1 MTRTIFFLMAA
12 IILSSCGSQNMH
24 EHPAADDLHLTWK
37 FLGNDAEEGFSS
49 AAFIL
54 QNKGKQ
60 SLNDSNWKLYFNQM
74 GKGVIEESV
83 LGNVSIQHLNGD
95 LLCISP
101 REGFCLSPGEQVMIA
116 YHKPGSLIKEG
127 EAPSGVYIVFGA
139 GKQGSGKAMAIQNYK
154 VLPFPPLENI
164 FPPESGIPLP
174 DAAWIYNQNIGMESQ
189 NRADI
194 GKIIPRPAVLRASK
208 GAEILRSGLVIRYQK
223 GLENEAGH
231 LADMLEQLMGVRPG
245 MVAGHGEGTNLVNL
259 SLNKSINAEAYQLR
273 IADGGGVH
281 IEGGD
286 AAGVFYGI
294 QSLLALIPVEAWK
307 EPVGKLEINSVSI
320 TDSPAFHY
328 RGIMLDV
335 ARNYHSPAS
344 VRKLISVMGFYK
356 MNRLHLSLT
365 NDEAWRLEI
374 PGLPEL
380 TDVGGFRGHTTHSK
394 DCLIPAYGSGPDP
407 DTGKGMG
414 SGYLSREDF
423 VDLLKFA
430 AQHHIEVIPEINFPG
445 HTRAA
450 IFAMEARYDRLMAEG
465 REQEAELYR
474 LADPDD
480 HSVYN
485 SAQNFND
492 NISCVCQEAP
502 FLFFEK
508 VVDELATMYADAG
521 LGLRTIHT
529 GGDEVPSGS
538 WTGSALCSAFLKS
551 HPEIG
556 GAEDLQVYFEGRILE
571 MLSQKNLVMAGWE
584 EIGLMRAEEGGWM
597 PNPDFAGKG
606 MMPFVW
612 NSLGSNLDL
621 GNRMANA
628 GYPVVLCNVDN
639 FYMDLA
645 YNHHPAE
652 AGHYWGGFVNTRRA
666 FTFAPFNVFSTTL
679 SDRFRRPFGEEMSF
693 SGMEALLPEARR
705 NIVGLEGPL
714 WSETIKGSDMLEY
727 YYMPKM
733 LGLAERAWSGQAR
746 WGDIADKNARVEAIN
761 RDWIAFANTIG
772 TREMPRLDY
781 LFGGFSYRLPAP
793 GAIIREGLLYA
804 NVDFPGLS
812 IRYTSDGSEPSM
824 DSPLYEGPVEARGT
838 ISLRS
843 FDTRGRGS
851 LITSLKAD

>member
-1 MTRTIFFLMAA
+1 MTRTIFFIMVAA
-12 IILSSCGSQNMH
+12 ILSSCGSQNMD
-24 EHPAADDLHLTWK
+24 EHPAADDLHLSWE
-37 FLGNDAEEGFSS
+37 FIGNNAEEGFSS
-49 AAFIL
+49 AVFIL
-54 QNKGKQ
+54 QNTGEQ
-60 SLNDSNWKLYFNQM
+60 DLNNSNWKLYFNQM
-74 GKGVIEESV
+74 GRGVVEESV
-83 LGNVSIQHLNGD
+83 SGNVSIQHLNGD

-101 REGFCLSPGEQVMIA
+101 LEGFCLSAGEQVVIE
-116 YHKPGSLIKEG
+116 YQKPGSLIKKG
-127 EAPSGVYIVFGA
+127 EAPSGVYIVFNSGEHE
-139 GKQGSGKAMAIQNYK
+139 SGKVMGIHNYE
-154 VLPFPPLENI
+154 VLPFPSLEKI
-164 FPPESGIPLP
+164 FPPASGIPLP
-174 DAAWIYNQNIGMESQ
+174 DAAWIYNQNAEIE
-189 NRADI
+189 NLTRDDI
-194 GKIIPRPAVLRASK
+194 AKVIPRPKMLKASK
-208 GAEILRSGLVIRYQK
+208 GSEMLRSGLVIRYQK

-231 LADMLEQLMGVRPG
+231 LADMLELLMGMRPG
-245 MVAGHGEGTNLVNL
+245 LVAGHGEGTNLVNISLTKSL
-259 SLNKSINAEAYQLR
+259 SHEAYQLR
-273 IADGGGVH
+273 VADGGGVH
-281 IEGGD
+281 IDGGD
-286 AAGVFYGI
+286 ASGVFYGI

-307 EPVGKLEINSVSI
+307 EPVGKLEINSVNI
-320 TDSPAFHY
+320 TDSPAFAY

-335 ARNYHSPAS
+335 SRNYHKPEA

-356 MNRLHLSLT
+356 LNKLHLSLT

-380 TDVGGFRGHTTHSK
+380 TDVGGFRGHTINSK

-407 DTGKGMG
+407 DPEQGMG
-414 SGYLSREDF
+414 SGYINRDDF

-430 AQHHIEVIPEINFPG
+430 SEHHVEVIPEINFPG

-465 REQEAELYR
+465 REEEAILYR

-480 HSVYN
+480 RSVYN
-485 SAQNFND
+485 SAQNYND
-492 NISCVCQEAP
+492 NISCVCKDAP
-502 FLFFEK
+502 FIFFEK
-508 VVDELATMYADAG
+508 VVDEIAAMYVDAG
-521 LGLRTIHT
+521 LELKTIHT

-538 WTGSALCSAFLKS
+538 WTESALCSAFLES

-556 GAEDLQVYFEGRILE
+556 GPGSLQIYFEGRLLE
-571 MLSQKNLVMAGWE
+571 ILSQKNLVMAGWE
-584 EIGLMRAEEGGWM
+584 EIGLMKEEKGGWT
-597 PNPDFAGKG
+597 PNPDFAGRG

-612 NSLGSNLDL
+612 NSLGSYLDL

-666 FTFAPFNVFSTTL
+666 FTFAPFDVFNTTL

-693 SGMEALLPEARR
+693 SGMEALLPEARK

-714 WSETIKGSDMLEY
+714 WSETIKGSAMLEF

-733 LGLAERAWSGQAR
+733 LGLAERAWSGQAK
-746 WGDIADKNARVEAIN
+746 WGDIADKEARVEAIN
-761 RDWIAFANTIG
+761 RDWSAFAHTIG

-781 LFGGFSYRLPAP
+781 LFGGFNYRLPPP
-793 GAIIREGLLYA
+793 GAIFREGQLHA

-812 IRYTSDGSEPSM
+812 IRYTTDGSEPSM
-824 DSPLYEGPVEARGT
+824 ESPLYEGPVEANGT

-851 LITSLKAD
+851 LTTSIKAD